1 MNSRE
6 QILAKRVA
14 ALEAR
19 LQASMVVID
28 HLIKDLEFTESVG
41 AAFAFEAGQKLANPE
56 NYDLDDITLSE
67 VRTRLYDRW
76 DEAVKALEEAQF
88 AAGRRRG
95 KTEMTMAAMGLQEES
110 GK

>member
-41 AAFAFEAGQKLANPE
+41 AAFAWDLMADLELTRAAWADCAEDMSLLDVTSDEAE
-56 NYDLDDITLSE
+56 E
-67 VRTRLYDRW
+67 RW
-76 DEAVKALEEAQF
+76 DEAVAALEAERA
-88 AAGRRRG
+88 
-95 KTEMTMAAMGLQEES
+95 K
-110 GK
+110 

>member
-41 AAFAFEAGQKLANPE
+41 AAFAWDLGQYEEDERTAFHLG
-56 NYDLDDITLSE
+56 LS
-67 VRTRLYDRW
+67 W
-76 DEAVKALEEAQF
+76 DEAVKALESAQK
-88 AAGRRRG
+88 ADR
-95 KTEMTMAAMGLQEES
+95 
-110 GK
+110 

>member
-41 AAFAFEAGQKLANPE
+41 AAFAFDLSLRAHDESQYTLMPKQGYQGVRLAE
-56 NYDLDDITLSE
+56 DVGSG
-67 VRTRLYDRW
+67 W
-76 DEAVKALEEAQF
+76 DGAVKALESAREE
-88 AAGRRRG
+88 
-95 KTEMTMAAMGLQEES
+95 TQEES

>member
-28 HLIKDLEFTESVG
+28 HLIKDLELTESVG
-41 AAFAFEAGQKLANPE
+41 AAFAWDLGRKTE
-56 NYDLDDITLSE
+56 NREKYDLDEVTLGE
-67 VRTRLYDRW
+67 IDNFCLNQW
-76 DEAVKALEEAQF
+76 DEAVAALEAERA
-88 AAGRRRG
+88 
-95 KTEMTMAAMGLQEES
+95 K
-110 GK
+110 

>member
-1 MNSRE
+1 VNSRE

-41 AAFAFEAGQKLANPE
+41 AAFAW
-56 NYDLDDITLSE
+56 DLGVYASEFDVADLSA
-67 VRTRLYDRW
+67 DW
-76 DEAVKALEEAQF
+76 DKAVAALEAERA
-88 AAGRRRG
+88 
-95 KTEMTMAAMGLQEES
+95 K
-110 GK
+110 

>member
-1 MNSRE
+1 MNTRE

-41 AAFAFEAGQKLANPE
+41 AAFAW
-56 NYDLDDITLSE
+56 DLMSE
-67 VRTRLYDRW
+67 IGSNHPPCDSADYCMGEMW
-76 DEAVKALEEAQF
+76 DEAVKALENAREA
-88 AAGRRRG
+88 
-95 KTEMTMAAMGLQEES
+95 TQEES
-110 GK
+110 GE